1 MFGLGVVLVAL
12 AILFALT
19 ALAFRSNDQL
29 SRGPAVAAGLGA
41 LLAVGIVLLLL
52 A

>member
-1 MFGLGVVLVAL
+1 M
-12 AILFALT
+12 LFFLT

-29 SRGPAVAAGLGA
+29 PRPYLVGAALAVTLAAG
-41 LLAVGIVLLLL
+41 IILLLL

>member
-1 MFGLGVVLVAL
+1 MFTVGVVLVAL
-12 AILFALT
+12 AILFFLT

-29 SRGPAVAAGLGA
+29 QRPYLVAAT
-41 LLAVGIVLLLL
+41 LAVTLAAGIALLLL